1 MAEKRRNFS
10 LFFYTGLIFVVA
22 VLLIIIAF
30 FSQSKVEQSQPDEI
44 NAQTEGITQRAAILS
59 EENKTLLEENM
70 SLKKAQEENTRAID
84 ELNGRVSFLEENVR
98 ISEAIISANG
108 YVSKK
113 MYSEARNILKQINE
127 ENLSDDEK
135 ILYNSLMKKVGK
147 D

>member
-30 FSQSKVEQSQPDEI
+30 FSQSKVEQSQPDQI

-84 ELNGRVSFLEENVR
+84 ELNGRVSSLEKNVR

>member
-30 FSQSKVEQSQPDEI
+30 FSQSKVEQSQPDQI
-44 NAQTEGITQRAAILS
+44 NAQTEGITQRAAVLS

-70 SLKKAQEENTRAID
+70 SLKRTQEENLRTID
-84 ELNGRVSFLEENVR
+84 ELNGKVSSLEENARV
-98 ISEAIISANG
+98 SEAIISANG

-113 MYSEARNILKQINE
+113 MYSEARNILKQIDE

-135 ILYNSLMKKVGK
+135 ILYNSLIKKVGK

>member
-30 FSQSKVEQSQPDEI
+30 FSQSKVEQSQPDQI